1 MILLVFLCVA
11 FGLGEVPQHLRVS
24 NLDELAGAAGA
35 AEKGGNS
42 DKKTV
47 VELTFCCQKDT
58 LTTTIGSSIVDKQRL
73 YFVAS
78 KKVTKR
84 M

>member
-1 MILLVFLCVA
+1 MYVA
-11 FGLGEVPQHLRVS
+11 FGLGEIPQHLRVS
-24 NLDELAGAAGA
+24 NLEQLCGGSSGESR
-35 AEKGGNS
+35 EKGAN
-42 DKKTV
+42 TV
-47 VELTFCCQKDT
+47 VELTFHCKKQH
-58 LTTTIGSSIVDKQRL
+58 LTTVIGSSVMDKQRL